1 MAQAHQHDEIEINLL
16 SRGSLTYL
24 RAGELRTLRAG
35 LAAVFWGA
43 SPHRLLR
50 CSEDCQMTWL
60 TLPTPAFL
68 RFDLPAWLSGAIWS
82 GELLLAEVQPGW
94 EGQFGGWA
102 RDPADREHAR
112 IQELELHA
120 WLRRFALHAQNLH
133 TQTRHAQTPH
143 MPGRS
148 PEPAATTGAA
158 GAGQAHALALAQR
171 LQQDHARPLRIS
183 ELAAGLGLHPHY
195 LSGVFRQ
202 TFGVA
207 PQEYLTRCRLAQA
220 QALLIASDLSV
231 TEVALESGFPSSSRF
246 FAAFAQRH
254 SCSPRTFR
262 QAHRTSG
269 G

>member
-16 SRGSLTYL
+16 ARGSLTYL

-35 LAAVFWGA
+35 QAAVFWGA

-50 CSEDCQMTWL
+50 CSDDCQMTWL

-68 RFDLPAWLSGAIWS
+68 RFDLPAWLSSAVWS

-102 RDPADREHAR
+102 SDPQNREHAL

-120 WLRRFALHAQNLH
+120 WLRRFALYARPFLAQVTP
-133 TQTRHAQTPH
+133 TQT
-143 MPGRS
+143 PGRA
-148 PEPAATTGAA
+148 PEPSAGTATA
-158 GAGQAHALALAQR
+158 GAGQAHALALARR
-171 LQQDHARPLRIS
+171 LQQDHARPLRIA

-207 PQEYLTRCRLAQA
+207 PQEYLARCRLAQA
-220 QALLIASDLSV
+220 QALLIATDLSV
-231 TEVALESGFPSSSRF
+231 TEVALESGFSSSSRF
-246 FAAFAQRH
+246 FAAFARRH
-254 SCSPRTFR
+254 GCSPRAFR

-269 G
+269 D